1 MFDGY
6 DSDEDHEMEA
16 VDLALLQIYMG
27 RLTLEDDENM
37 VDTDFVLIP
46 FVAVN
51 AMSDEPIHDA
61 KNATWAFMPNASKN
75 STFRSSVIKIYCY
88 KK

>member
-1 MFDGY
+1 MSRLLKDLRELAILSVMIASIIG
-6 DSDEDHEMEA
+6 SKSRNA
-16 VDLALLQIYMG
+16 V
-27 RLTLEDDENM
+27 
-37 VDTDFVLIP
+37 

-75 STFRSSVIKIYCY
+75 STLFRSSVIKIYFY